1 MNFFY
6 CNTDSLLCRLN
17 LWLFLKNIFPFSNL
31 MNTVARVTIRY
42 ETVGDSHRTP
52 VMESLEAVHVTERKV
67 GKPCEEILHE
77 AIIG

>member
-1 MNFFY
+1 
-6 CNTDSLLCRLN
+6 
-17 LWLFLKNIFPFSNL
+17 

-77 AIIG
+77 AVIG